1 MFEGYA
7 KIVEPV
13 LSDRRAEATGQESFF
28 GGVVAPALDID
39 ESVLAG
45 EEFEKREFLRYEKE
59 MLGQYVTDH
68 PLLAI
73 RDRLARQTDLEISE
87 LASLGDGDVV
97 RVAGIVST
105 VGRRFTKRGEPYA
118 LFRLED
124 LTGGIG
130 IVAFPSVFD
139 SVAHLLA
146 PDGIVLVKGRADL
159 RGRELQLVAL
169 EISEPNVG
177 GEEGGETGTRTAT
190 GRNGKGDPLI
200 VDLSPSTCTDGLI
213 SRLKELLAM
222 HPGRLPVVFQ
232 LVDDGEVT
240 RLRLGDEFKVD
251 GSAALLSELR
261 RLVGWHSVRLAEE
274 TEAAEP
280 AAAKRPLVR
289 S

>member
-1 MFEGYA
+1 
-7 KIVEPV
+7 
-13 LSDRRAEATGQESFF
+13 
-28 GGVVAPALDID
+28 
-39 ESVLAG
+39 
-45 EEFEKREFLRYEKE
+45 
-59 MLGQYVTDH
+59 VTDH

-73 RDRLARQTDLEISE
+73 RDRLARLTDLELSE
-87 LASLGDGDVV
+87 LATLGDGDVV
-97 RVAGIVST
+97 RVAGIVSS
-105 VGRRFTKRGEPYA
+105 VGRRYTKRGEPYA

-139 SVAHLLA
+139 AVAHLLS
-146 PDGIVLVKGRADL
+146 PDQIVLVKGRADL

-177 GEEGGETGTRTAT
+177 DADGGDTGSRAA
-190 GRNGKGDPLI
+190 GLPKGKADPLI

-222 HPGRLPVVFQ
+222 HPGALPVVFQ

-251 GSAALLSELR
+251 GSAALMSELR

-274 TEAAEP
+274 VALSA
-280 AAAKRPLVR
+280 R
-289 S
+289 